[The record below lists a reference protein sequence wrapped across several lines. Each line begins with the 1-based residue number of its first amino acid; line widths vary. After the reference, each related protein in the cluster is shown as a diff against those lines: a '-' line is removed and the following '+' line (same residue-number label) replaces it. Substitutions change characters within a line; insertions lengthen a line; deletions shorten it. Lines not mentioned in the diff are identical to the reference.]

1 MPEKIYPWRIFCNFE
16 NGLCNSDNIHI
27 WNGIIDRF
35 GKVLI
40 SSLLYWSLDYK
51 EQKNMIVHK
60 NIIKC
65 FITLKKIG
73 IKIQMLLHQNIHYGF
88 QTTTKLNRNHFF
100 QNENKNVQRRGKLW
114 IITEHDWIVC
124 VMGAGG
130 LTSSS
135 IKGWLIMLNVKA
147 FL

>member
-1 MPEKIYPWRIFCNFE
+1 MHNLEVSWHFKLSVSLYISCCSVNYNRTIIAWENLSMTDIFCNFE

-60 NIIKC
+60 NVIKC

-100 QNENKNVQRRGKLW
+100 PEWK
-114 IITEHDWIVC
+114 
-124 VMGAGG
+124 
-130 LTSSS
+130 
-135 IKGWLIMLNVKA
+135 
-147 FL
+147 